1 MKSTPRTENADN
13 RLPQSKPMGQAG
25 RRGPL
30 REGDR
35 VQITDPKGRMH
46 TVILV
51 RGGQFQSSRGILRH
65 DDVIGKADGQVID
78 AGDGRT
84 FRVLRPLLSDYVLS
98 MPRGAAVIYPKDAA
112 QIVQLGDI
120 FPGAHVLES
129 GAGSGALTLSLLSA
143 VGTTGSLTSV
153 ELRPDF
159 AEIAAANVDLWFGER
174 HPSWDLRVAELG
186 EELGSMED
194 SSFDR
199 VVLDLLDP
207 WTFVEE
213 VGRVLEPGGVFVSYV
228 TTVPQMSRVVEA
240 MRECGA
246 FSEPQA
252 MDCTN
257 RTWHVQGLAVRPDH
271 RMIGHT
277 GYLVSAR
284 KMAPET
290 GVHQFRR
297 HPAPAA
303 EGSTGGWDTQQN
315 WDSETLGLRSTSAKK
330 VRRVKRD
337 LQARTETWLGTNEL
351 ENSGEGQQID

>member
-1 MKSTPRTENADN
+1 MAAPLTPPTPREHATE
-13 RLPQSKPMGQAG
+13 QSNLGQAG

-51 RGGQFQSSRGILRH
+51 KGGQFQSSRGILRH
-65 DDVIGKADGQVID
+65 DDVIGAPDGQVVD

-84 FRVLRPLLSDYVLS
+84 FRVMRPLLSDYVLS
-98 MPRGAAVIYPKDAA
+98 MPRGAAIIYPKDAA
-112 QIVQLGDI
+112 QIVQIGDI
-120 FPGAHVLES
+120 FPGARVLES
-129 GAGSGALTLSLLSA
+129 GVGSGALTLSLLSA
-143 VGTTGSLTSV
+143 IGPSGQLTSV
-153 ELRPDF
+153 EIREDF
-159 AEIAAANVDLWFGER
+159 AEIAAANVDLWFGGR
-174 HPSWDLRVAELG
+174 HPSWELRVQDLVEALRRIETA
-186 EELGSMED
+186 SY
-194 SSFDR
+194 DR

-207 WTFVEE
+207 WSFVDQIA
-213 VGRVLEPGGVFVSYV
+213 RVLEPGGVFVSYI

-240 MRECGA
+240 LRESGE

-252 MDCTN
+252 MDSTN

-284 KMAPET
+284 RMAPGSARHEMAK
-290 GVHQFRR
+290 

-303 EGSTGGWDTQQN
+303 EGSTGGWETDTE
-315 WDSETLGLRSTSAKK
+315 WDAATLGLRSTSDKK

-337 LQARTETWLGTNEL
+337 LQARAAQWLGPETA
-351 ENSGEGQQID
+351 EG